1 MNSRELVPGALRL
14 TLGKPVGGTQDGDTM
29 RRHWIPATAATLIV
43 LVSGCTSP
51 ATTGA
56 SKTPGASQPSPSSA
70 PSPPANWWDLPE
82 QTGTPAA
89 VDWREPARYR
99 YDLESSC
106 NRGPSFGRF
115 GVEVANGKVTR
126 VKRAEPDRTA
136 DAEIPTLGELLHR
149 FRSTKK
155 AGGEAVLVQDP
166 VDGHPVIVTF
176 AMSQMGVDVAMCYR
190 ISNYTRE

>member
-1 MNSRELVPGALRL
+1 M
-14 TLGKPVGGTQDGDTM
+14 DGDAM
-29 RRHWIPATAATLIV
+29 RRQWIPATAATLIV
-43 LVSGCTSP
+43 LVSGCASQVTK
-51 ATTGA
+51 GA
-56 SKTPGASQPSPSSA
+56 SKAPGASEPSAEPTLSPSSA
-70 PSPPANWWDLPE
+70 PSPPADWWDVPK

-106 NRGPSFGRF
+106 NRGPSMGRF
-115 GVEVANGKVTR
+115 GVEVANGKIMR

-136 DAEIPTLGELLHR
+136 EAEIPTLGELIHL

-176 AMSQMGVDVAMCYR
+176 DMSQMGVDVANCYR

>member
-1 MNSRELVPGALRL
+1 M
-14 TLGKPVGGTQDGDTM
+14 TLM
-29 RRHWIPATAATLIV
+29 V
-43 LVSGCTSP
+43 LVGGCTSQV
-51 ATTGA
+51 TTGA
-56 SKTPGASQPSPSSA
+56 STTPGGSEPTPSLSPA

-82 QTGTPAA
+82 QTGFPAA

-115 GVEVANGKVTR
+115 GVSVVDGTIMRVT
-126 VKRAEPDRTA
+126 RAEPDRTA
-136 DAEIPTLGELLHR
+136 DAEIPTLGELLNL

-166 VDGHPVIVTF
+166 VDGHPSSSPSACRGWASTARVVTG
-176 AMSQMGVDVAMCYR
+176 SQISPASRSFGTVVAR
-190 ISNYTRE
+190 SSGHRG